1 MIKHINFSQDDWIFM
16 ALFLA
21 LIFALLL
28 TQQRNRPISSHFDLM
43 LGQWQM
49 YISIH
54 VLPTVLYTFPVAT
67 TRSISFNNQIILHLL
82 IIFFFL
88 TTFLFDGQGSIYGEI
103 ECWSILRTS
112 GFIKDRRKE
121 KERRSTL
128 GIPFN
133 WSKWKW
139 QNLSDVSN

>member
-1 MIKHINFSQDDWIFM
+1 MTGYSWPCSWPWYSHYYWP
-16 ALFLA
+16 
-21 LIFALLL
+21 
-28 TQQRNRPISSHFDLM
+28 QQRNRPISSHFDLM

-103 ECWSILRTS
+103 ECWSFLEPQGLLKIEE
-112 GFIKDRRKE
+112 KKRKE
-121 KERRSTL
+121 EVL
-128 GIPFN
+128 WEYLLIDPN
-133 WSKWKW
+133 E
-139 QNLSDVSN
+139 SDKILVMSATKFCR